1 MPIIKALLALNYEV
15 FIITPRD
22 DYAQKLSSLKLNFK
36 LIFYDFNR
44 SSLNPFLILKNYAN
58 LFLILRKLKLDI
70 IQTNAHK
77 CNTFGIFV
85 ASAACV
91 KKRLCIVEGLG
102 SFFVESDFKS
112 KITQKII
119 VFLYKISF
127 KLAHKF
133 IFVSKANAEFMRNLG
148 LKEEKIAV
156 IKSVGVNLRH
166 FYPFKLSPAQK
177 KHFLQEIKANANLP
191 VVLMV
196 SRALWHKGIKEFYE
210 AASLLK
216 NKANFLLVGGLDK
229 HNKSCVPL
237 NFLQNGA
244 VFYLGIRSDIAFLL
258 NLCDIF
264 VLPSYKEGFPQA
276 LLEAKACGK
285 PCVVSEVEG
294 CVEACKNAIDAL
306 YCEVK
311 NASDLADKIS
321 LLLEDKQLRLNLG
334 HNAFKDALN
343 YDENSIAQRY
353 LALYDS
359 LFEK

>member
-15 FIITPRD
+15 FIITPKD
-22 DYAQKLSSLKLNFK
+22 DYAQKLSALKLNFK

-44 SSLNPFLILKNYAN
+44 SSLNPFLILKNYVN

-133 IFVSKANAEFMRNLG
+133 IFVNAANAAFMKDLG
-148 LKEEKIAV
+148 LGENKIKI
-156 IKSVGVNLRH
+156 IKSTGINL
-166 FYPFKLSPAQK
+166 
-177 KHFLQEIKANANLP
+177 KHFCPLKITQKERQYFLQKIHAKADLP
-191 VVLMV
+191 IVLMV
-196 SRALWHKGIKEFYE
+196 SRALIHKGVREFYE
-210 AASLLK
+210 AAFLLK
-216 NKANFLLVGGLDK
+216 DKANFIFVGGVDKGKFGLD
-229 HNKSCVPL
+229 L
-237 NFLQNGA
+237 DFLKGGE
-244 VFYLGIRSDIAFLL
+244 VLYLGQQDDIAKLL

-264 VLPSYKEGFPQA
+264 VLPSYKEGFPQSV
-276 LLEAKACGK
+276 LEAKACAK
-285 PCVVSEVEG
+285 PCIVSKSEG
-294 CVEACKNAIDAL
+294 CVEAVRDAIDGLYVKPQNAL
-306 YCEVK
+306 
-311 NASDLADKIS
+311 DLSEKIM
-321 LLLEDKQLRLNLG
+321 LLIKDKQLRKNLAQ
-334 HNAFKDALN
+334 NAFKDALN
-343 YDENSIAQRY
+343 YDENEIAKKY
-353 LALYDS
+353 IELYESD
-359 LFEK
+359 L

>member
-1 MPIIKALLALNYEV
+1 MPIIKALLDRGAEV
-15 FIITPRD
+15 FIIVPQD
-22 DYAQKLSSLKLNFK
+22 EYAQKLQALDLPFK
-36 LIFYDFNR
+36 LVFYEFSR
-44 SSLNPFLILKNYAN
+44 SSLNPFIILKNFLHLKAILKPLN
-58 LFLILRKLKLDI
+58 LDLL
-70 IQTNAHK
+70 QTNAHK
-77 CNTFGIFV
+77 SNTFGIM
-85 ASAACV
+85 AAKCA
-91 KKRLCIVEGLG
+91 KIKRTVCLVEGLG
-102 SFFVESDFKS
+102 SFYIEDDFKS
-112 KITQKII
+112 RAVRSSINA
-119 VFLYKISF
+119 LYKISF
-127 KLAHKF
+127 KLADKF
-133 IFVSKANAEFMRNLG
+133 IFVSDANANFMRNLG

-166 FYPFKLSPAQK
+166 FYPFKISQAQK
-177 KHFLQEIKANANLP
+177 KHFLREIKANASLP

-210 AASLLK
+210 AANLLK
-216 NKANFLLVGGLDK
+216 NRANFLLVGGLDK

-244 VFYLGIRSDIAFLL
+244 VFYLGERSDIAFLL

-285 PCVVSEVEG
+285 PYVVSEVEG
-294 CVEACKNAIDAL
+294 CVEAVKNAIDGL

-359 LFEK
+359 LFVK